1 MPDET
6 EVDEFARLFTRFLER
21 MQQSA
26 PRSSRESLRDRLRA
40 HLGVDP
46 EQVPVVSASFP
57 PYDLPNVQRAIEA
70 WFESFEVLG
79 LAGSDRGHH
88 SLGELLELA
97 EYDRFGIGA
106 VDYQRLQIDVDEDMD
121 CVAFGFYLG
130 VRGEDRYVAL
140 LRAANPQYG
149 RGSVELEVLAV
160 EKAAGDRFLG
170 ALPGLIREHNVFRG
184 KVVSFEGHEFG
195 QGVGPFR
202 LHPRPGIT
210 RADVVLP
217 DGVLERI
224 EREVVGIAAHR
235 ETLLAAGQHLRRG
248 VLLYGPPGTGK
259 THTIR
264 YVLSQLPDFTVV
276 LLAGTSIHFIS
287 QACALARMLQP
298 ALVVLEDCDL
308 VAEARDYSRGAEN
321 PLLFQ
326 VLNEMDGLAQDADVA
341 FLLTTNRADLLE
353 PALMQ
358 RPGRVD
364 MAVEVPL
371 PDADGRGRLL
381 RLYGPGLEL
390 SAELVDEIVEQTAGT
405 TASFMKEL
413 VRRTVLLAA
422 EAGEAPGADHLR
434 AAVAELLSS
443 RDTLTRRLLGATG
456 SEPSDDQAGAAEPPG
471 PGTAPE
477 PGMAGPGAA
486 PQPGATPGLAGPS
499 AGAGRLPKRGPMP
512 GVYKGFIG

>member
-1 MPDET
+1 MADDGD
-6 EVDEFARLFTRFLER
+6 VDEFARLFTRFLER
-21 MQQSA
+21 MQA
-26 PRSSRESLRDRLRA
+26 RGPRSSRDSLRDRLRT

-46 EQVPVVSASFP
+46 EQVPVVSTSFP

-70 WFESFEVLG
+70 WFDSFEVLG
-79 LAGSDRGHH
+79 LAGSNRGHH

-106 VDYQRLQIDVDEDMD
+106 VDYQRLQIDVDEDLD

-149 RGSVELEVLAV
+149 RSSVDLEILAV

-170 ALPGLIREHNVFRG
+170 ALPELIREHNVFRG

-217 DGVLERI
+217 EGVLERI

-264 YVLSQLPDFTVV
+264 YLLSQLPDFTVV

-308 VAEARDYSRGAEN
+308 VAEARDYSRGGEN

-371 PDADGRGRLL
+371 PDAQGRARLL

-390 SAELVDEIVEQTAGT
+390 PTELVDEIVEQTAGT

-422 EAGEAPGADHLR
+422 EAGEEPGADQLR

-443 RDTLTRRLLGATG
+443 RDALTRRLLGATDDDG
-456 SEPSDDQAGAAEPPG
+456 SGGAH
-471 PGTAPE
+471 AP
-477 PGMAGPGAA
+477 AGPGSA
-486 PQPGATPGLAGPS
+486 GPGLAGPG
-499 AGAGRLPKRGPMP
+499 AGAGVLPRGGPMP
-512 GVYKGFIG
+512 GIYRG

>member
-1 MPDET
+1 MADD
-6 EVDEFARLFTRFLER
+6 VDEFARLFTRFLER
-21 MQQSA
+21 MQA
-26 PRSSRESLRDRLRA
+26 AGGSRPEREGLRERLRG
-40 HLGVDP
+40 HLGLDP
-46 EQVPVVSASFP
+46 EQVPVVATSYPS
-57 PYDLPNVQRAIEA
+57 YDLPNVQRAIEA
-70 WFESFEVLG
+70 WFDSFEVIG
-79 LAGSDRGHH
+79 LAGSNRSHH

-97 EYDRFGIGA
+97 EYDRFWIGA

-149 RGSVELEVLAV
+149 RSSVDLEILVGSKE
-160 EKAAGDRFLG
+160 AGDRFLG
-170 ALPGLIREHNVFRG
+170 ALPELIREYNVFRG

-195 QGVGPFR
+195 HGVGPFR
-202 LHPRPGIT
+202 LHPRPGLT

-224 EREVVGIAAHR
+224 EREVVGIAEHR

-264 YVLSQLPDFTVV
+264 YVLSQLPAFTVV
-276 LLAGTSIHFIS
+276 LLAGTSIHFIA

-308 VAEARDYSRGAEN
+308 VAEARDFSLGAEN

-371 PDADGRGRLL
+371 PDADGRARLL
-381 RLYGPGLEL
+381 HLYGPGLDL
-390 SAELVDEIVEQTAGT
+390 SPELVAEVVEQTAGT

-422 EAGEAPGADHLR
+422 ESAEPPAANHLR
-434 AAVAELLSS
+434 AAAAELLSS
-443 RDTLTRRLLGATG
+443 QDTLTRRLLGATNTEPPEPG
-456 SEPSDDQAGAAEPPG
+456 AGPSEAGPGGPG
-471 PGTAPE
+471 PGIAP
-477 PGMAGPGAA
+477 PAAGSGAV
-486 PQPGATPGLAGPS
+486 P
-499 AGAGRLPKRGPMP
+499 RRGPLP
-512 GVYKGFIG
+512 AVYKGTIG